1 MYTNQYQINQI
12 MQKILL
18 LLLSCMMS
26 AAIAR
31 AQTESLT
38 VVVEEPGTLA
48 ELIGDRITEIT
59 SLTVEG
65 KINAEDFQI
74 IRQGGRENLESVNL
88 SNADVEG
95 KAIPRLAF
103 TATLDY
109 FAPWSKIKHI
119 KLPPDIEEIGEFAF
133 YHLLIEELELPAHL
147 KKIGKRAF
155 GEDGYLQIDEWP
167 AELEEVGEKAFN
179 NCLSMTNGNFPES
192 LKIIGNFAFE
202 ISGITTVT
210 WPQAL
215 EYLGYGG
222 FASSNMEFVTLPD
235 GVEIPG
241 ALFMGCPEL
250 RSVTLS
256 NTMTTVPQYMCEM
269 CDMLERVVIP
279 AQVTRIEHD
288 AFSTCPKLSEVI
300 FSEGLQSIG
309 KGAFAHCAIN
319 TLVLPSTLA
328 ELDTDCFYNAV
339 RGDIYCKAIVPPAC
353 SEDANPFFGLYDHT
367 LYVPVGTKA
376 AYQAA
381 NEWHDF
387 KNIVEHDMS
396 GLDAVTPEAEG
407 MPVRTADG
415 AIIVNGGS
423 FEIYTVDGRLVGADT
438 AASETTVSVSPGI
451 YVVRVGDAV
460 TKVSVR

>member
-1 MYTNQYQINQI
+1 

-65 KINAEDFQI
+65 KINAEDFKI
-74 IRQGGRENLESVNL
+74 IRQGGRENLESVDL

-119 KLPPDIEEIGEFAF
+119 KLPQDIEEIGEFAF
-133 YHLLIEELELPAHL
+133 YHLLIEEFELPAHL

-192 LKIIGNFAFE
+192 LKIIGKFAFE
-202 ISGITTVT
+202 ISGITTVR
-210 WPQAL
+210 WPTAL

-222 FASSNMEFVTLPD
+222 FASSNMESVTLPD

-269 CDMLERVVIP
+269 CDMLERVAIP
-279 AQVTRIEHD
+279 AHVTRIEHD
-288 AFSTCPKLSEVI
+288 AFSTCRKLSEVI
-300 FSEGLQSIG
+300 FSEGLRSIA
-309 KGAFAHCAIN
+309 KGAFANCAIN
-319 TLVLPSTLA
+319 TLVLPSTLT
-328 ELDTDCFYNAV
+328 ELDIDCFYNAV
-339 RGDIYCKAIVPPAC
+339 RGDIYCKATVPPVC
-353 SEDANPFFGLYDHT
+353 NGEGNQFFGLYDHT

-381 NEWHDF
+381 NEWSRFSH
-387 KNIVEHDMS
+387 IVEHDMS
-396 GLDAVTPEAEG
+396 GLDTVAPDAAA
-407 MPVRTADG
+407 MPVRIADG

-423 FEIYTVDGRLVGADT
+423 FMIFTADGRQVAAGT
-438 AASETTVSVSPGI
+438 AEGETTVTVSPGI
-451 YVVRVGDAV
+451 YVVRIDGSA
-460 TKVSVR
+460 TKVCVK

>member
-1 MYTNQYQINQI
+1 

-74 IRQGGRENLESVNL
+74 IRQGGRENLESVDL

-103 TATLDY
+103 TATLTY

-133 YHLLIEELELPAHL
+133 YHLLIEEIELPAHL

-155 GEDGYLQIDEWP
+155 CEDGYLQIDEWP
-167 AELEEVGEKAFN
+167 AELEEIGEKAFN
-179 NCLSMTNGNFPES
+179 NCFSLTNGNFPES
-192 LKIIGNFAFE
+192 LRVIGDFAFE
-202 ISGITTVT
+202 LSGLDSVT
-210 WPQAL
+210 WPAAL
-215 EYLGYGG
+215 ESIG
-222 FASSNMEFVTLPD
+222 FGAFMSLLYMESVALPD
-235 GVEIPG
+235 DVEIPG
-241 ALFMGCPEL
+241 AMFMTCYEL
-250 RSVTLS
+250 RSVTLN
-256 NTMTTVPQYMCEM
+256 NTMTTIPRYFCYMCDQFES
-269 CDMLERVVIP
+269 VTIP
-279 AQVTRIEHD
+279 AQVTRIEED

-381 NEWHDF
+381 NEWRDF

-396 GLDAVTPEAEG
+396 GLDAVAPDAAG
-407 MPVRTADG
+407 MPVRTADS
-415 AIIVNGGS
+415 AIIVSGGS

-438 AASETTVSVSPGI
+438 ADSETTVSVSPGI